1 MLKGAIRKVG
11 LSLLGFGSP
20 KKEDKTKRLKQILD
34 QSGAHT
40 WGHETASAEMDAALG
55 HLVSKR
61 FFPGV
66 VLDIGAGKGYWS
78 RRARKFFRD
87 AEFFMLDPLAEN
99 EESLRS
105 LCEEDPR
112 CHYMLLAAGEEAKD
126 HYVNM
131 TPDCDGSSLLEYY
144 GDSQSSS
151 RRLVRVTT
159 VDDLLFSKQITPP
172 ELVKIDVQGYEL
184 KVLRG
189 GLRMFD
195 AAEVFIIETNLFKF
209 MPECPRVDEIVSFMA
224 EKGFFLFDLAGSLRR
239 PYENDLAQLDLVFV
253 SSKSALV
260 QSNQWAD
267 RWAGKSR
274 YSPRVSVILCTYNPV
289 PDLLQWA
296 LDSLEKQTFPKSDF
310 EVIVVDNNSKP
321 PLDQARISRN
331 SLSVR
336 VIREPTQ
343 GLSFA
348 RCAGISEAKGE
359 VLVFMD
365 DDNSFAPDYL
375 QKAYGIAMREPEIG
389 LFGGV
394 AREILEAPIAE
405 WKRRLLPFLAVRDYG
420 ADPITS
426 RNDFWGKWEPIGAG
440 MVARRDVAE
449 QFVIMVEANS
459 SAGQLGRSGK
469 TLLSAEDSL
478 FARIAN
484 RLGYACSYQPSLQ
497 LRHFIK
503 ASRLTSSHLARN
515 LEGQGRSFVLLRR
528 ALGMPVD
535 DYSLPHAIYFLV
547 RRFLSRVNQAGF
559 RTGFINWFWDY
570 GFLREC
576 RTKSRGQTEE

>member
-1 MLKGAIRKVG
+1 MV
-11 LSLLGFGSP
+11 LSLIRRKPREQVARDDLLRSV
-20 KKEDKTKRLKQILD
+20 LD
-34 QSGAHT
+34 QSGVYS

-99 EESLRS
+99 EESLRL
-105 LCEEDPR
+105 LCEKDPR
-112 CHYMLLAAGEEAKD
+112 CHYMLLAAGEETKD
-126 HYVNM
+126 QYVNM

-144 GDSQSSS
+144 GGSQSPS
-151 RRLVRVTT
+151 RRLVRVAT
-159 VDDLLFSKQITPP
+159 VDDLLSSKQIKPP
-172 ELVKIDVQGYEL
+172 ELVKIDVQGYEM

-189 GLRMFD
+189 GLRMLD
-195 AAEVFIIETNLFKF
+195 TAEGFIIETNLFKF

-260 QSNQWAD
+260 QSNQWA
-267 RWAGKSR
+267 GKSR

-289 PDLLQWA
+289 PELLQWA
-296 LDSLEKQTFPKSDF
+296 LDSLDQQTFPKADF

-331 SLSVR
+331 SLFVR
-336 VIREPTQ
+336 VIRESRQ

-359 VLVFMD
+359 ILVFMD

-375 QKAYGIAMREPEIG
+375 EKAYRIATREPEIG

-394 AREILEAPIAE
+394 AREVLEAPIAE

-426 RNDFWGKWEPIGAG
+426 HNDFWGKWEPIGAG

-449 QFVIMVEANS
+449 QFVKMVEASS
-459 SAGQLGRSGK
+459 SAGRLGRSGT

-484 RLGYACSYQPSLQ
+484 RLGYACSYQPSLK

-503 ASRLTSSHLARN
+503 ASRLTVTHLARN

-528 ALGMPVD
+528 VLGMPVD
-535 DYSLPHAIYFLV
+535 DYSLADATSLLV
-547 RRFLSRVNQAGF
+547 RRLLSRINQAGF
-559 RTGFINWFWDY
+559 RTGVINWFWDW

-576 RTKSRGQTEE
+576 RTKSREQTEE